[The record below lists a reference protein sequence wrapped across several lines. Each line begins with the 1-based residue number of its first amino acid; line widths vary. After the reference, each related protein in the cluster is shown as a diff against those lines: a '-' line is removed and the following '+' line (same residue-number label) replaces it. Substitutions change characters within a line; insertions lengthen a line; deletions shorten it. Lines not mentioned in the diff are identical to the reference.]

1 MTFSDIV
8 KSSGQI
14 AIGATGNDV
23 KRLQGSLNDL
33 GFNIAVDGK
42 FGPETQSAVKEFQRK
57 NGLAVDGIVY
67 TETSSALDK
76 YLNEASGSTGTSG
89 GTTGTSGGTTG
100 TSGGSTGTDGGWA
113 YNEYSPSDVVT
124 SAQAALD
131 AHIAAKPGE
140 YQSKWKEQI
149 DGIINRILNRE
160 DFSYDL
166 NSDAL
171 YQQYKDQYTALG
183 KMAMQDTMGQAAAM
197 TGGYGNS
204 YASTAGNQS
213 YQSYLQELNNVVPE
227 LYQMALDKYTREG
240 TELYNQYGLL
250 SDQESQDYGRYM
262 DSYNQWLSERDYLSG
277 RYDSE
282 RDYDYGKY
290 VDERNLAYDEYR
302 NSIADDQWQKSYDES
317 VRQYNEQMALEKEQ
331 WEYTKSENEK
341 KASDSAKSYSG
352 KTSSGVSYN
361 NGTLT
366 NSQVKDLQA
375 VLGVSSD
382 GYYGPESQKAAGGLS
397 AAEAYNKYVLGK
409 GSDST
414 GTTTTGGNKTSGVSD
429 SIRTKL
435 DGLSSN
441 SAVESYLESLE
452 SSGVIDHETALQLM
466 SEYMDDNEVYTEND
480 DGSKTASYSSMI
492 KSTKGWK
499 VISTGG
505 VNWFWG
511 IDENAI
517 VEAPDG
523 ERIRLDNLV
532 DKLVAEGMSKSDA
545 KSYVKALQKNL
556 DI

>member
-1 MTFSDIV
+1 MNFSDIIKKSGNLGVGSNGDGV
-8 KSSGQI
+8 KM
-14 AIGATGNDV
+14 
-23 KRLQGSLNDL
+23 LQETLNGL
-33 GFNIAVDGK
+33 GYNIAVDGV
-42 FGPETQSAVKEFQRK
+42 FGSETQDAVKKYQQA
-57 NGLAVDGIVY
+57 NGLDVDGVVGVN
-67 TETSSALDK
+67 TSAALDK
-76 YLNEASGSTGTSG
+76 LSLGGTGGNTGTPS
-89 GTTGTSGGTTG
+89 GTTGTS
-100 TSGGSTGTDGGWA
+100 
-113 YNEYSPSDVVT
+113 NEGFSYGDYVESDVVT
-124 SAQAALD
+124 DAQAALD
-131 AHIAAKPGE
+131 AHIAAEPGE
-140 YQSKWKEQI
+140 YQSQWKAQI
-149 DGIINRILNRE
+149 DSIIDRILNRE
-160 DFSYDL
+160 DFSYDV

-204 YASTAGNQS
+204 YAATAGNQA
-213 YQSYLQELNNVVPE
+213 YQSYLRELNNVVPE

-240 TELYNQYGLL
+240 DELYNQYALL
-250 SDQESQDYGRYM
+250 GDQESQDYGRYM
-262 DSYNQWLSERDYLSG
+262 DAYNQWLSERDYLAG

-290 VDERNLAYDEYR
+290 SDDRNLAYDEYR
-302 NSIADDQWQKSYDES
+302 NSIADAQWQQSYDES
-317 VRQYNEQMALEKEQ
+317 VRQYNEQQALAEEKWAYEKSEKE
-331 WEYTKSENEK
+331 
-341 KASDSAKSYSG
+341 KAKNDSTKSYSG

-397 AAEAYNKYVLGK
+397 AMEAYNKYVLGK
-409 GSDST
+409 GSEST
-414 GTTTTGGNKTSGVSD
+414 GTSGNKTSGVND

-452 SSGVIDHETALQLM
+452 SSGAIDHETALQLM
-466 SEYMDDNEVYTEND
+466 SEYMDDNEVYTENE
-480 DGSKTASYSSMI
+480 DGSKSASYSSMI

-532 DKLVAEGMSKSDA
+532 DKLVSEGMSKSDA

>member
-1 MTFSDIV
+1 MAKSYTQIT
-8 KSSGQI
+8 KGSSG
-14 AIGATGNDV
+14 DSV
-23 KRLQGSLNDL
+23 LQLQKILNQNGYSLSE
-33 GFNIAVDGK
+33 DGI
-42 FGPETQSAVKEFQRK
+42 FGDKTLAAVKDYQK
-57 NGLAVDGIVY
+57 NNGLTVDGIVGNN
-67 TETSSALDK
+67 TWGTLTGAKTSSN
-76 YLNEASGSTGTSG
+76 NETNASNGSTYDDFSY
-89 GTTGTSGGTTG
+89 
-100 TSGGSTGTDGGWA
+100 DD
-113 YNEYSPSDVVT
+113 YKESDTVT
-124 SAQAALD
+124 QAQEALNAQLAAR
-131 AHIAAKPGE
+131 PGA
-140 YQSKWKEQI
+140 YQSQWQAQI
-149 DGIINRILNRE
+149 DDILGRIMNRE
-160 DFSYDL
+160 DFSYDV
-166 NSDAL
+166 NGDAL
-171 YQQYKDQYTALG
+171 YQQYKDNYVQQG

-204 YASTAGNQS
+204 YAATVGNQA
-213 YQSYLQELNNVVPE
+213 YQEHLGELNDVVPE

-240 TELYNQYGLL
+240 DELYKQYALL
-250 SDQESQDYGRYM
+250 GDQESQDYGRYM
-262 DSYNQWLSERDYLSG
+262 DAYNQWLSERDYLSG

-290 VDERNLAYDEYR
+290 VDDRNFAYDEYR
-302 NSIADDQWQKSYDES
+302 KSIADEQWQQSYDES
-317 VRQYNEQMALEKEQ
+317 VRQYNEQMALEQEQ

-341 KASDSAKSYSG
+341 EKNNSAKSYSG

-397 AAEAYNKYVLGK
+397 AIEAYNKYVLGK
-409 GSDST
+409 GSEST
-414 GTTTTGGNKTSGVSD
+414 GTTASGGNKTSGVSD

-435 DGLSSN
+435 DGLRSN

-452 SSGVIDHETALQLM
+452 SSGAIDHETALQLM
-466 SEYMDDNEVYTEND
+466 SEYMDDNEVYTENE

-492 KSTKGWK
+492 KSTNGWK

-511 IDENAI
+511 VDEDAI

-523 ERIRLDNLV
+523 ERIRLDNLI